1 MATPMKMQEAEKP
14 RLVRPMEKKDDSK
27 TESMNK
33 DRKETEVDKIVTP
46 TPTHDSENERKSKGE
61 LSPLTEEEELKKEDC
76 NSDDDIAENVGKS
89 SPLPEEDVTDS
100 VKPADNVQSN
110 TDDACV
116 DEGTK

>member
-61 LSPLTEEEELKKEDC
+61 LSPLTEEEELKKEDY

-89 SPLPEEDVTDS
+89 SPLPEADVTDS

-110 TDDACV
+110 TNDACV